1 MLKLPES
8 QYRHGGERDR
18 AAARPL
24 SGSGAEMLET
34 PTPPSINWPGAVHA
48 GGGHSSPVRLGT
60 DEGSGTGQSS
70 RVPAVSPVAAR
81 PAYQVTPPGLDLWV
95 VGCSGIK
102 TTEGRRRKRWWAGN
116 SSYGL
121 RS

>member
-1 MLKLPES
+1 M
-8 QYRHGGERDR
+8 
-18 AAARPL
+18 RPR
-24 SGSGAEMLET
+24 GR
-34 PTPPSINWPGAVHA
+34 PSIHWRDAVHA
-48 GGGHSSPVRLGT
+48 GRGHSSPVRLGI

-102 TTEGRRRKRWWAGN
+102 TTEGGGEKDCGQEI
-116 SSYGL
+116 
-121 RS
+121 RSMA